1 MVEKADLKVYP
12 NPFSDRL
19 RFGFVYPESVNARI
33 DLYDMTG
40 RMVKT
45 IFEQPIEGGVSYEAG
60 FRPDAIISGMY
71 IYRVRM
77 GEAIYNG
84 KVTFKK

>member
-1 MVEKADLKVYP
+1 M
-12 NPFSDRL
+12 
-19 RFGFVYPESVNARI
+19 I
-33 DLYDMTG
+33 G

-45 IFEQPIEGGVSYEAG
+45 IFGQPIEGGVSYEAE
-60 FRPDAIISGMY
+60 FRPETIISGMY

-77 GEAIYNG
+77 GESIYNG